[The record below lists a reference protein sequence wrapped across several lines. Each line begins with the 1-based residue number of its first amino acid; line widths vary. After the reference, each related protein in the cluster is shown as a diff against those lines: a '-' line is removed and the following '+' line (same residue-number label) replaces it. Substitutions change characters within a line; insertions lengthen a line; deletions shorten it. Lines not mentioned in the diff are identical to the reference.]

1 MSRPRRAGRS
11 LRMPEARVVRVHT
24 EGRVTE
30 RDYLNHW
37 ARRSRGVLIS
47 WGASGMSPLS
57 LVARAR
63 EEVNRSRRFGSRQG
77 SLSFDE
83 IWCVF
88 DVDEHPNRSQAIFEA
103 RQSDINVAVSNP
115 CFELW
120 LVLHVEG
127 RARPVHRSDIQRD
140 ATKLNLIRARTSRMP
155 RGAGG
160 LKTAMRTPSVALRAS
175 TGCTTAT
182 SLHNAPTRAP
192 VFGAW

>member
-1 MSRPRRAGRS
+1 
-11 LRMPEARVVRVHT
+11 MP
-24 EGRVTE
+24 
-30 RDYLNHW
+30 
-37 ARRSRGVLIS
+37 
-47 WGASGMSPLS
+47 PLS

-140 ATKLNLIRARTSRMP
+140 ATKLNLIRGKNVPDAAWR
-155 RGAGG
+155 GG
-160 LKTAMRTPSVALRAS
+160 LEDGYEDAKRRAQGLDRMHDGNQSPQRSNPS
-175 TGCTTAT
+175 TGVWRLVDRIRPKGATATTAGT
-182 SLHNAPTRAP
+182 GDGN
-192 VFGAW
+192 G